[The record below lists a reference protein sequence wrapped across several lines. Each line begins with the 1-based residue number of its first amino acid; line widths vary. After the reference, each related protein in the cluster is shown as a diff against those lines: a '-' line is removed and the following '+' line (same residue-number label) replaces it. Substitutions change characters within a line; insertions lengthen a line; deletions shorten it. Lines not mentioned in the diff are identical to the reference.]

1 MATTA
6 SSSSPVSTQQE
17 RAGRRRRSR
26 RSGDRPGLR
35 WVIAFVLAILFAFP
49 LYWMVATAL
58 MPRADLLAGDYGLI
72 PTTFEWSNFTRAWE
86 AYPFGRWF
94 VNSTVIAVASVAL
107 TVAVNLCAGYAF
119 AKIRFPFRTLLFLLI
134 ISTLMIPVQVIMVP
148 QYQIVSDLG
157 WTDTYWAVIIPR
169 AAEAFGIF
177 FARQYFLGIPNEL
190 IEAARIDGAS
200 EWKIFRRIVLPLSK
214 PLIAVLVIFTFM
226 WRWNEFVWPLLVLKD
241 SNEYTATIGLYFL
254 RGQHGDDVTALMAM
268 GLLSIIPIVLVFL
281 FFQRYF
287 VEGLVRSGIK

>member
-1 MATTA
+1 VAL
-6 SSSSPVSTQQE
+6 V
-17 RAGRRRRSR
+17 
-26 RSGDRPGLR
+26 
-35 WVIAFVLAILFAFP
+35 FAILFAFP
-49 LYWMVATAL
+49 LYWMLATAL

-72 PTTFEWSNFTRAWE
+72 PRTFEWSNFTRAWQN
-86 AYPFGRWF
+86 YPFDRWF
-94 VNSTVIAVASVAL
+94 LNSTVIAVVSVAL
-107 TVAVNLCAGYAF
+107 TVAINLTAGYAF
-119 AKIRFPFRTLLFLLI
+119 AKIRFPGRTLLFLLI

-148 QYQIVSDLG
+148 QYQIVADLG
-157 WTDTYWAVIIPR
+157 WTNSYLAVIIPR

-177 FARQYFLGIPNEL
+177 FARQYFKGIPNEL
-190 IEAARIDGAS
+190 IEAARIDGAG
-200 EWKIFRRIVLPLSK
+200 EWTTFRRIVLPLSK

-226 WRWNEFVWPLLVLKD
+226 WRWNEFAWPLIVLKD
-241 SNEYTATIGLYFL
+241 STSYTATIGLYFL